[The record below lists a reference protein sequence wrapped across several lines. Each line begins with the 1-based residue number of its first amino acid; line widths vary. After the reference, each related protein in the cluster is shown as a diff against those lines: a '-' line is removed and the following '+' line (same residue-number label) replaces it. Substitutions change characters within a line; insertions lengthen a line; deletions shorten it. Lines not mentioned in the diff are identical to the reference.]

1 MIMVTEKAANEIK
14 RIIAQENEPELK
26 LRMGVQG
33 GGCSGLSYF
42 LTLEKNTTPN
52 DRIVANDGVELIVD
66 SKSYMYLDGTE
77 LDFTD
82 GLSGK
87 GFVFNNPNA
96 VRTCGCGSSFA
107 A

>member
-1 MIMVTEKAANEIK
+1 MITVTEKAAGEIK
-14 RIIAQENEPELK
+14 RIIEQENEADLK
-26 LRMGVQG
+26 LRVGVQG

-42 LTLEKNTTPN
+42 LTVEKEMAPRDKVLDTQG
-52 DRIVANDGVELIVD
+52 IQLVVD

>member
-1 MIMVTEKAANEIK
+1 MITVTEKAAKEIK
-14 RIIAQENEPELK
+14 RIIDQERDHELK

-42 LTLEKNTTPN
+42 LTLEKNTTPA
-52 DRIVANDGVELIVD
+52 DRVIPMDGFDLVVD

-82 GLSGK
+82 GLSGR